1 MVGRAIGLGRIHWS
15 FLLAK
20 IRFGSKSYDLPGNRI
35 IRIPLGICLVLLGT
49 VGFLPVL
56 GFWMIP
62 LGLMIHSVDIPVV
75 RRFNRRVSVAFARW
89 WSGRKPRRA
98 Q

>member
-62 LGLMIHSVDIPVV
+62 LGLALVAQDVPFLRPPLIRFLAWIE
-75 RRFNRRVSVAFARW
+75 RRW
-89 WSGRKPRRA
+89 P
-98 Q
+98 QQDDDD